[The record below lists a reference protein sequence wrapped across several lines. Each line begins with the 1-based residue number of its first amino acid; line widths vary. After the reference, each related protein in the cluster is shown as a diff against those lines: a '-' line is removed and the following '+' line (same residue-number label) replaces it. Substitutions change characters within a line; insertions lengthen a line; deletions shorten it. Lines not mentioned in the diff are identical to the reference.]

1 MAKRNVK
8 TAPEE
13 RPVQDEN
20 VVENNGEQLLGE
32 GTTVEEPEKVSDGEQ
47 LLGEGTTVG
56 ELEKVSDGEQL
67 LGEGTTVGEPEKVP
81 DVVQLSEKDKS
92 VECLAVDKK
101 QKIYEIT
108 CKNQITKQIGGVNFE
123 NGVGHTCDDYA
134 ASWFAAKDGYT
145 VSLVK

>member
-20 VVENNGEQLLGE
+20 VAEKKAEQL
-32 GTTVEEPEKVSDGEQ
+32 K
-47 LLGEGTTVG
+47 GTTVG
-56 ELEKVSDGEQL
+56 ES
-67 LGEGTTVGEPEKVP
+67 EKVP

-108 CKNQITKQIGGVNFE
+108 CRNQITKQIGGVNFE

-134 ASWFAAKDGYT
+134 ASWFASKDGYT